1 MFRANTLILVLAFFS
16 QGLLA
21 FEASDNAWPDAS
33 ATFFVGIPGIAPS
46 GETWDAA
53 FKRAMAAWTTATNFN
68 FFAEDQGGDP
78 CAGQNTG
85 ALGNGIGGVGFAD
98 NRCGT
103 EFGSNVLAITL
114 TTLSCTNPG
123 CTGKKDIVEADIVF
137 NANENWDIYS
147 GPLLPQT
154 SEFERVALHELGHAL
169 GLDHESSAS
178 AIMQPFAS
186 NIATLQPDDISG
198 ANFIYGGTISTPSI
212 YDIPI
217 KLPSKTSFSG
227 PDDVI
232 NFAGTLATSDASL
245 ENRFIDVYQL
255 TFENDSEISV
265 SLSSLQFGPFLILA
279 RVTSTQQL
287 VPGSTASDKN
297 LAGSSSANL
306 QQPIAAGSYWVGVTS
321 VAAAD
326 TGSYNLTV
334 DAKIASEGSSFE
346 TFTSIY
352 GIDVE
357 INPNPLI
364 KGALRS
370 NDQKFDNKFIDIY
383 QFEVTETVTLRI
395 ELTSSR
401 VDTVLLVVDVL
412 SDQQL
417 GSVFLRNDDSKFST
431 DSRIEATLSPG
442 TYWMGA
448 TSFSPNDFGDY
459 QIQTSVVLP

>member
-1 MFRANTLILVLAFFS
+1 LFRANTLILV
-16 QGLLA
+16 LA

-103 EFGSNVLAITL
+103 EFGSIVLAITL

-147 GPLLPQT
+147 GPLLP
-154 SEFERVALHELGHAL
+154 
-169 GLDHESSAS
+169 
-178 AIMQPFAS
+178 
-186 NIATLQPDDISG
+186 
-198 ANFIYGGTISTPSI
+198 
-212 YDIPI
+212 
-217 KLPSKTSFSG
+217 G

-245 ENRFIDVYQL
+245 ENKFIDVYQL

-265 SLSSLQFGPFLILA
+265 SLSSLQFDPSLILA

-287 VPGSTASDKN
+287 VPGSTASDEN
-297 LAGSSSANL
+297 LAGSPSANL

-334 DAKIASEGSSFE
+334 NAKTASEGSSFE

-395 ELTSSR
+395 ELTSSL

>member
-1 MFRANTLILVLAFFS
+1 LFRANTLILV
-16 QGLLA
+16 LA

-33 ATFFVGIPGIAPS
+33 ATFFVGRPGIAPS

-103 EFGSNVLAITL
+103 EFGSIVLAITL

-147 GPLLPQT
+147 GPLLP
-154 SEFERVALHELGHAL
+154 
-169 GLDHESSAS
+169 
-178 AIMQPFAS
+178 
-186 NIATLQPDDISG
+186 
-198 ANFIYGGTISTPSI
+198 
-212 YDIPI
+212 
-217 KLPSKTSFSG
+217 G

-245 ENRFIDVYQL
+245 ENKFIDVYQL

-265 SLSSLQFGPFLILA
+265 SLSSLQFDPSLILA

-287 VPGSTASDKN
+287 VPGSTASDEN
-297 LAGSSSANL
+297 LAGSYSANL

-334 DAKIASEGSSFE
+334 NAKTASEGSSFE

-370 NDQKFDNKFIDIY
+370 NDQKFDNKSIDIY

-395 ELTSSR
+395 ELTSSL

-417 GSVFLRNDDSKFST
+417 GSIFLRNDDSKFST

>member
-1 MFRANTLILVLAFFS
+1 
-16 QGLLA
+16 
-21 FEASDNAWPDAS
+21 
-33 ATFFVGIPGIAPS
+33 
-46 GETWDAA
+46 
-53 FKRAMAAWTTATNFN
+53 
-68 FFAEDQGGDP
+68 
-78 CAGQNTG
+78 
-85 ALGNGIGGVGFAD
+85 
-98 NRCGT
+98 
-103 EFGSNVLAITL
+103 
-114 TTLSCTNPG
+114 
-123 CTGKKDIVEADIVF
+123 
-137 NANENWDIYS
+137 
-147 GPLLPQT
+147 
-154 SEFERVALHELGHAL
+154 
-169 GLDHESSAS
+169 
-178 AIMQPFAS
+178 
-186 NIATLQPDDISG
+186 
-198 ANFIYGGTISTPSI
+198 
-212 YDIPI
+212 
-217 KLPSKTSFSG
+217 
-227 PDDVI
+227 
-232 NFAGTLATSDASL
+232 
-245 ENRFIDVYQL
+245 
-255 TFENDSEISV
+255 
-265 SLSSLQFGPFLILA
+265 
-279 RVTSTQQL
+279 
-287 VPGSTASDKN
+287 N

-334 DAKIASEGSSFE
+334 NAKTASEGSSFE

-395 ELTSSR
+395 ELTSSL

>member
-1 MFRANTLILVLAFFS
+1 LFRANTLILV
-16 QGLLA
+16 LA

-33 ATFFVGIPGIAPS
+33 ATFFVGRPGIAPS

-103 EFGSNVLAITL
+103 EFGSIVLAITL

-147 GPLLPQT
+147 GPLLP
-154 SEFERVALHELGHAL
+154 
-169 GLDHESSAS
+169 
-178 AIMQPFAS
+178 
-186 NIATLQPDDISG
+186 
-198 ANFIYGGTISTPSI
+198 
-212 YDIPI
+212 
-217 KLPSKTSFSG
+217 G

-245 ENRFIDVYQL
+245 ENKFIDVYQL

-265 SLSSLQFGPFLILA
+265 SLSSLQFDPSLILA

-287 VPGSTASDKN
+287 VPGSTASDEN
-297 LAGSSSANL
+297 LAGSPSANL

-334 DAKIASEGSSFE
+334 NAKTASEGSSFE

-395 ELTSSR
+395 ELTSSL